1 MSAYR
6 AALAALLVVAACDG
20 NPFNAAITPVDPT
33 VPVDPGG
40 GVTVGNGVTVG
51 KDVVGN
57 MRSVAFAGDN
67 TSPIQVNINS
77 LDSAMLEG
85 SYARNPGLDV
95 AGYKA
100 YTYQETGS
108 NRMLVALVSDRLS
121 SAKGIVAVDGGQFE
135 SYHGGG
141 LYARAET
148 FTVPDDP
155 SGAQGKFNYSGSYV
169 GLVNFGDPVPGGPGG
184 DLDPV
189 QAYRTT
195 GRVLITADFQ
205 EMAITGGI
213 DNRRI
218 VDTGASLATQ
228 MLSVGEIDATT
239 GNFNGKTQR
248 LDVDAA
254 TGVGRLVESGNYAG
268 IFAGDNASEIAA
280 LFVFKPLKDNPD
292 AMEHGLFTSASC
304 TVESGPACRP

>member
-20 NPFNAAITPVDPT
+20 NPFAPAITPVDPT

-40 GVTVGNGVTVG
+40 GVTVGNGVTVNAN
-51 KDVVGN
+51 VVGD
-57 MRSVAFAGDN
+57 MRSVALAGNN
-67 TSPIQVNINS
+67 TDPIQVNINS
-77 LDSAMLEG
+77 QDSAMLEG
-85 SYARNPGLDV
+85 SYVRNPALDV
-95 AGYKA
+95 SGYKA

-121 SAKGIVAVDGGQFE
+121 SAKGIVAVDGGQFAT
-135 SYHGGG
+135 YHGGG

-169 GLVNFGDPVPGGPGG
+169 GLLNFGDVVPGGPGG
-184 DLDPV
+184 DLDPI
-189 QAYRTT
+189 QSYRTS
-195 GRVLITADFQ
+195 GRVLITADFE
-205 EMAITGGI
+205 EMAVSGGI

-218 VDTGASLATQ
+218 VDTGDALATQ
-228 MLSVGEIDATT
+228 MLYDGTIDEN
-239 GNFNGKTQR
+239 GNFAGKTQR
-248 LDVDAA
+248 LDVDTV
-254 TGVGRLVESGNYAG
+254 TGDGRLVDSGNYAG

-280 LFVFKPLKDNPD
+280 LFVFKPIKGDD
-292 AMEHGLFTSASC
+292 RAEERGLFTSASC